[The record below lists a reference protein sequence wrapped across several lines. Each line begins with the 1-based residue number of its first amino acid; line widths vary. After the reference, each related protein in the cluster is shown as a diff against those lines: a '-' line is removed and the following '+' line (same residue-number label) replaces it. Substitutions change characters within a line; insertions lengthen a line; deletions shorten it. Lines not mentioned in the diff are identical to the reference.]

1 MAADDEN
8 NVDENLSGVKTIEEL
23 NTERESLRE
32 EIETLKANITSL
44 QNELKETKKLN
55 YTLARQIPSKKQETF
70 DDALINMFGK
80 KGNSNGH

>member
-1 MAADDEN
+1 MAADEEKKTEEFND
-8 NVDENLSGVKTIEEL
+8 DTKTIDEL
-23 NTERESLRE
+23 TTERESLKE
-32 EIETLKANITSL
+32 EIDTLRENIVAL

-80 KGNSNGH
+80 RGK

>member
-1 MAADDEN
+1 MAADDELN
-8 NVDENLSGVKTIEEL
+8 TDGNENDTQTIEEL
-23 NTERESLRE
+23 TIERDSLRDEIGTLRES
-32 EIETLKANITSL
+32 ITAL

-80 KGNSNGH
+80 RGK